1 MLCWSHRSGATAR
14 VVLFPIIMIP
24 HSAWKIARGA
34 AAAILTLL
42 GSALL
47 APSTAHASCGDY
59 VMIGSHHS
67 AHHSGPAASGY
78 TDSTG
83 QADDQTPVPRCHG
96 PHCSNKSLPPAAP
109 APRIEMTVEQWAVWG
124 DASLAILPDCESL
137 LAEARAVTC
146 DGFGLSVLRPPR

>member
-1 MLCWSHRSGATAR
+1 
-14 VVLFPIIMIP
+14 MIP

-47 APSTAHASCGDY
+47 APSAAHASCGDY

-67 AHHSGPAASGY
+67 AHHSGPASSGH
-78 TDSTG
+78 TGSTG
-83 QADDQTPVPRCHG
+83 QTGEQAPVPLCHG
-96 PHCSNKSLPPAAP
+96 PRCSNNSLPPAAP
-109 APRIEMTVEQWAVWG
+109 APRIEMTVERWAVSSG
-124 DASLAILPDCESL
+124 TTLTILPDCESL
-137 LAEARAVTC
+137 LAEAHVMTC